1 MGIGSLALEWPE
13 SGGRAKGLRTLL
25 CAARAVQGSGHLAVT
40 QGLRMPVAGRGQG
53 DGMPAGDPGTG
64 LGRYNTRGQV
74 PAHPEGSLEGTGWG
88 RMEGLRWPQ
97 GTRETPTLMSGR
109 REGPQQCHSRQRSAG
124 LQSWLD
130 FTDAQFR
137 PSAQ

>member
-88 RMEGLRWPQ
+88 RMEGGGAAPVA
-97 GTRETPTLMSGR
+97 
-109 REGPQQCHSRQRSAG
+109 AG
-124 LQSWLD
+124 H
-130 FTDAQFR
+130 T
-137 PSAQ
+137 